1 MSTVTVPT
9 PETASVFHWTGMLA
23 DACCPIMLVGNAGC
37 GKTQLVQGL
46 LARQDKTLKFDL
58 TVNFN
63 FYTNAD
69 LLKRTLEGP
78 LEKKTGT
85 TFAPKGQAG
94 MIYFLDDLNVQ
105 RYGL

>member
-46 LARQDKTLKFDL
+46 LTLVEAFPGPQAIQFVEPGISTSPILSHPAQISALFDMQSIPVAGVPPVVHVQTL
-58 TVNFN
+58 T
-63 FYTNAD
+63 
-69 LLKRTLEGP
+69 
-78 LEKKTGT
+78 
-85 TFAPKGQAG
+85 
-94 MIYFLDDLNVQ
+94 
-105 RYGL
+105 